1 MYDQIHRE
9 SQNCLAQKRLNDLIY
24 VHYNLRLRERQLGK
38 RSNDVMSLDSIL
50 LESLL
55 NDWIVE
61 AENPTLHED
70 EVSSILTFL
79 LPAQTFEFQ
88 VIG

>member
-9 SQNCLAQKRLNDLIY
+9 NHNRLAQKRLNDLIY

-55 NDWIVE
+55 DDWIVE
-61 AENPTLHED
+61 AENPTLQED
-70 EVSSILTFL
+70 EVSSMLTFP
-79 LPAQTFEFQ
+79 LPAKIFVVL
-88 VIG
+88 VI